1 MLLNI
6 SVDSEIV
13 KTLVDRLTDPRGLSL
28 IDRCDPLNPTK
39 GK

>member
-13 KTLVDRLTDPRGLSL
+13 RTLVDRLTGPKRFEL
-28 IDRCDPLNPTK
+28 DRQM
-39 GK
+39 